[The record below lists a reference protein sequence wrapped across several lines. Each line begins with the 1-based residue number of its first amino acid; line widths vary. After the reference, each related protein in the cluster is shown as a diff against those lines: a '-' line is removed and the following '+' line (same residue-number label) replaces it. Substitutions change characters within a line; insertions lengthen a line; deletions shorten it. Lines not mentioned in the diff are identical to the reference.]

1 MEPVHANEGK
11 IVSAENGL
19 VIQEML
25 IQTSR
30 QPQNIHREQRY
41 KTVKKKKETE
51 KCPRKPPNQTGK

>member
-30 QPQNIHREQRY
+30 QPQNIHLEQRY
-41 KTVKKKKETE
+41 
-51 KCPRKPPNQTGK
+51 